1 MVKMTPT
8 KIAEI
13 QKKKEAQQSK
23 PERLLKPKKIS
34 PSERKNTKLR
44 TPSQADPRQNKITS
58 EKRTSATEG
67 SFKNGGPVCKL
78 ATKGKGRAYGKN
90 S

>member
-1 MVKMTPT
+1 MSFFISKNVESFNKKLAD
-8 KIAEI
+8 KIE
-13 QKKKEAQQSK
+13 
-23 PERLLKPKKIS
+23 
-34 PSERKNTKLR
+34 TR
-44 TPSQADPRQNKITS
+44 TQ
-58 EKRTSATEG
+58 KRTSATEG